1 MRIVGGTLRGR
12 RISAPQD
19 ETTRPTSDR
28 AREAIFNMLFSM
40 GMPEGCRV
48 ADLFSGSGALGVEAL
63 SRGATDVTFVDNNS
77 NACKVIKANLD
88 SLDLHAEVIQG
99 DAVKRLELVE
109 VALVFA
115 DPPYVFDDWPNLLAA
130 AGNACVVAESD
141 AEIGPF
147 EGWEVIRSRSYG
159 KAVVTILRPDNTNLP

>member
-1 MRIVGGTLRGR
+1 
-12 RISAPQD
+12 
-19 ETTRPTSDR
+19 
-28 AREAIFNMLFSM
+28 MLFSM

-99 DAVKRLELVE
+99 DAVKRLE
-109 VALVFA
+109 
-115 DPPYVFDDWPNLLAA
+115 
-130 AGNACVVAESD
+130 
-141 AEIGPF
+141 
-147 EGWEVIRSRSYG
+147 R
-159 KAVVTILRPDNTNLP
+159 